1 MMRWVAMGVWS
12 RGRSVI
18 GCLAEDRGLLI
29 SALAL
34 VSAIRLG
41 LWVFPVRT
49 VAFIVGRLVP
59 REPGRSED
67 PFRADRVARAVAR
80 ASRVVP
86 GARCLTQALAAQVLL
101 ERSGLPTRLHIGVVG
116 DPGQTVRGHA
126 WVESQG
132 VIVIGAGVS
141 GQWSPLLVVEGART
155 WSLPRQWPS

>member
-12 RGRSVI
+12 RERSVI
-18 GCLAEDRGLLI
+18 SCLAEDRGLLI
-29 SALAL
+29 SALVL

-41 LWVFPVRT
+41 LGVFPVRT
-49 VAFIVGRLVP
+49 VARIVGRLVP
-59 REPGRSED
+59 RDPGRSED

-86 GARCLTQALAAQVLL
+86 GATCLTQALAAQVLL
-101 ERSGLPTRLHIGVVG
+101 ERSGLPTRLHIGVGG

-132 VIVIGAGVS
+132 MIVIGAGVS
-141 GQWSPLLVVEGART
+141 GQWSSLLVVEGART
-155 WSLPRQWPS
+155 WSLPR